1 MNKLNEELTRSDV
14 ESIFSRREGAMYNS
28 SDFKKAV
35 RQIAAEAIEDLYK
48 TLWNRSSTWKSGVA
62 R

>member
-1 MNKLNEELTRSDV
+1 MRKLNEELTKNDV
-14 ESIFSRREGAMYNS
+14 ENIFSRRESSMYSS

-62 R
+62 K